1 MRSNFELLRQ
11 ESEALEMILTVNTQI
26 MNENSDGTDARERKE
41 FQFLIELANY
51 WIKVF
56 RENSTLHLIR
66 ANVLF
71 SELGNRWESVKSLLY
86 ITKNSRKVS
95 TIYASLLLSRIIER
109 GIAQQREEEQENLN
123 FDPSEQLKFEYLSS
137 KFIVKIQSFVR
148 LYKAF
153 WKILL
158 RENPSKENLIS
169 TSKLLRDSL
178 EDIESSFEVLQS
190 LQQFVG
196 EYLRLY
202 SAIMI
207 DFEINKEKGL

>member
-1 MRSNFELLRQ
+1 
-11 ESEALEMILTVNTQI
+11 MILTVNTQI

-158 RENPSKENLIS
+158 RENPSKDNLIS